1 MSNQF
6 SFIYSLHSYIPNNEN
21 SDEIN
26 VEKSSIKIE
35 DNDEEILFFNT
46 KNSNKNEN
54 NNNNNDIEIKRNN
67 VIFNEGNSIDN
78 ENQDEYINLKN
89 NSFKIEKGNISEEN
103 IINYENNNNNNKYNN
118 QSKKI
123 LISDNIENE
132 IENKD
137 ELQTKSNENISIEQ
151 NLLKNISST
160 NISPSQSI
168 IKGKNII
175 HLFNYS
181 ASNKEN
187 IPFIF
192 NLNTSDK
199 ISCNSLLESKN
210 KTLTNKSSK
219 SQKLGNENDYIFTEP
234 HRLSMYNI
242 NNLLNIKMN
251 NNNNKIKN
259 EINQN
264 NKINLKNND
273 NKNIFINKSNINITN
288 NYLKNINKSNK
299 ENCKIE
305 SEIHSKYKELNNING
320 NNLLEWLNDIDLS
333 NYYNLFIDK
342 GVYSFDKII
351 NDIKNEKFRVQK
363 SDFEEIGIEKNGHIY
378 RIITKLEIDSECID
392 KQIYQ
397 ILTSSNYNQG
407 RNLLISNEYCLGCCT
422 FNENNNNNKEMIYNL
437 DNWLKRS
444 NLTHLK
450 ENFISNGFD
459 RIEYFIIQMFSSYPI
474 NDNILKNEL
483 NIKNEK
489 DRDII
494 LYNLN
499 REIKRILQK
508 LNNQENIVKKYK
520 LEFFGEDDEEEICF
534 IF

>member
-21 SDEIN
+21 SDESYL
-26 VEKSSIKIE
+26 EKSSIKIE
-35 DNDEEILFFNT
+35 DNNEEILIFNS
-46 KNSNKNEN
+46 KINNDNEN
-54 NNNNNDIEIKRNN
+54 KNNNDIEINRNN
-67 VIFNEGNSIDN
+67 AIFNEGNSIDN
-78 ENQDEYINLKN
+78 ENQDEYINLKKNLFNIENEN
-89 NSFKIEKGNISEEN
+89 NSEQNFID
-103 IINYENNNNNNKYNN
+103 YENNTNKQNNE
-118 QSKKI
+118 SKKI
-123 LISDNIENE
+123 LISDNIDNE
-132 IENKD
+132 IYNKNV
-137 ELQTKSNENISIEQ
+137 LKTKSNENISTEQ
-151 NLLKNISST
+151 NLLKRNISST
-160 NISPSQSI
+160 NISPNQSI

-175 HLFNYS
+175 NLFSYS
-181 ASNKEN
+181 SPNKEN

-192 NLNTSDK
+192 NLNTDK
-199 ISCNSLLESKN
+199 VSNNSLLESNN

-273 NKNIFINKSNINITN
+273 NKNIFINKSNINNTN
-288 NYLKNINKSNK
+288 NYLKSI

-342 GVYSFDKII
+342 GIYSFDKII

-407 RNLLISNEYCLGCCT
+407 RNLLISNEYFLGCCT

-483 NIKNEK
+483 KINNEK

-494 LYNLN
+494 LFKLN
-499 REIKRILQK
+499 RDIKRILQK
-508 LNNQENIVKKYK
+508 LKNQDNIEKKYK
-520 LEFFGEDDEEEICF
+520 LQFFGEDDEEEICF